1 MLRRYLCEM
10 RDNYV
15 VPIRYRFAGL
25 R

>member
-15 VPIRYRFAGL
+15 MPMRCRFAGS